1 LGGHVEHKGME
12 EFDGLSR
19 EELIGTILEQ
29 REIIQGLAKE
39 LEDLKAKLSG
49 GGSSSPAVPPWVKP
63 NRKEHRAA
71 ERKKRKKS
79 FVRRR
84 ETPTRIVEHAL
95 SECPDCGR
103 ALYGG
108 TVKRVRQVIE
118 IPMPAVEIVEHRFIA
133 RRCGYC
139 GKVHVP
145 KAELGD
151 QVVGKHRVGMN
162 LMSLIAYL
170 STAGRMTK
178 RTVQSFIE
186 ALYGLHLGLGEISE
200 ILHTVASY
208 GRDEMNRLLDSVR
221 GSPYINADE
230 TGWREDGLNGY
241 IWTFSTKDVRY
252 FIYRR
257 SRSGEIPKAAI
268 GNEYEGVVVTDCYAG
283 YNGVLADRQVCW
295 AHLARDLHKLKE
307 RNTEN
312 EAVTSWA
319 DKVKSVYDR
328 AKKFKSKNM
337 HRRRAQ
343 RVLLEEEIRRLAEP
357 YVGSERPQGVLAKRF
372 MDHLCELFMFV
383 EYPEVPSENNGA
395 ERALRP
401 CVITRKVCGGTRSEK
416 GSETK
421 MTLMSLF
428 GTWHIR
434 GLDMLD
440 SCRQL
445 LTGGSVLF
453 PV

>member
-1 LGGHVEHKGME
+1 ME
-12 EFDGLSR
+12 EFGGLSR
-19 EELIGTILEQ
+19 EELVGIILEQ
-29 REIIQGLAKE
+29 RDLILALQKRIQD
-39 LEDLKAKLSG
+39 LESKL
-49 GGSSSPAVPPWVKP
+49 GGSSPSVPSWVTP
-63 NRKEHRAA
+63 NRKERREA
-71 ERKKRKKS
+71 ERKKRKQS
-79 FVRRR
+79 FVRKR
-84 ETPTRIVEHAL
+84 ETPTRIEEHAV
-95 SECPDCGR
+95 SQCPDCGR
-103 ALYGG
+103 ALSGG
-108 TVKRVRQVIE
+108 TIKRVREVIE
-118 IPMPAVEIVEHRFIA
+118 TPTPVVEIVEHRYIA

-139 GKVHVP
+139 GKVYTA
-145 KAELGD
+145 KADLSD
-151 QVVGKHRVGMN
+151 QVVGKHRVGIN

-178 RTVQSFIE
+178 RTIQSFIK
-186 ALYGLHLGLGEISE
+186 ALYGVHLGLGEISE
-200 ILHTVASY
+200 ILHTVA
-208 GRDEMNRLLDSVR
+208 GCGTGEMNRLLALVR

-257 SRSGEIPKAAI
+257 SRSGEIPRETI
-268 GNEYEGVVVTDCYAG
+268 GDKYLGVVVTDCYAG

-307 RNTEN
+307 RNPDN
-312 EAVTSWA
+312 EAVISWA
-319 DKVKSVYDR
+319 NEVKSVYER
-328 AKKFKSKNM
+328 AKEFRSKNAGK
-337 HRRRAQ
+337 RRAY
-343 RVLLEEEIRRLAEP
+343 RILFEEEIQGLAES
-357 YVGSERPQGVLAKRF
+357 YAGSEAPQAVLAKRF
-372 MDHLCELFMFV
+372 MDHLEELFMFV

-401 CVITRKVCGGTRSEK
+401 AVITRKVCGGTRSQK

-428 GTWHIR
+428 GTWHVR

-445 LTGGSVLF
+445 LAGRSVLF
-453 PV
+453 PA

>member
-1 LGGHVEHKGME
+1 MCGEHVCVD
-12 EFDGLSR
+12 EFEGLTR
-19 EELIGTILEQ
+19 EELVAIILELREIVLAQQ
-29 REIIQGLAKE
+29 REIDE
-39 LEDLKAKLSG
+39 LKAKLSS
-49 GGSSSPAVPPWVKP
+49 GSGNSRAVPEWVKP
-63 NRKEHRAA
+63 NRKERREAG
-71 ERKKRKKS
+71 RKKRRES
-79 FVRRR
+79 FIRRR
-84 ETPTRIVEHAL
+84 DTPTRIVEHAL

-103 ALYGG
+103 ALSGG
-108 TVKRVRQVIE
+108 TVKRIRQVIE
-118 IPMPAVEIVEHRFIA
+118 IPTPAVEIIEHRFIA

-145 KAELGD
+145 KVELSD
-151 QVVGKHRVGMN
+151 EVVGKHRVGKN

-170 STAGRMTK
+170 STTGRMTK
-178 RTVQSFIE
+178 RTIQAFLA

-200 ILHTVASY
+200 ILHTVADY
-208 GRDEMNRLLDSVR
+208 GRAEMNRLLNLVR

-241 IWTFSTKDVRY
+241 IWTFSAKDVRY

-257 SRSGEIPKAAI
+257 SRSGEIPKEAI
-268 GNEYEGVVVTDCYAG
+268 GDEYEGVVVTDCYAG

-295 AHLARDLHKLKE
+295 VHLARDLHKLKE
-307 RNTEN
+307 RNADN
-312 EAVTSWA
+312 EAVISWA
-319 DKVKSVYDR
+319 DGVKSVYER
-328 AKKFKSKNM
+328 AKEFRSKNA
-337 HRRRAQ
+337 HKRRAH
-343 RVLLEEEIRRLAEP
+343 RVLFEEEIRKLVEP
-357 YVGSERPQGVLAKRF
+357 HVGSDRPQAVLAKRF
-372 MDHLCELFMFV
+372 MDHLEELFMFV

-401 CVITRKVCGGTRSEK
+401 AVISRKVCGGTRSEK

-445 LTGGSVLF
+445 LIGRSVLF
-453 PV
+453 PT